1 MITVIDHGRK
11 WEEVSSGVGPICK
24 TMYLRVNNYLFW
36 GAYKPDGVSV
46 DGCVV
51 VDVVGTSV
59 VVVVVVA
66 SVVVVVTVVGNGV
79 VVVVTGAFVGIKPAN
94 RMKLIST

>member
-1 MITVIDHGRK
+1 M
-11 WEEVSSGVGPICK
+11 
-24 TMYLRVNNYLFW
+24 
-36 GAYKPDGVSV
+36 